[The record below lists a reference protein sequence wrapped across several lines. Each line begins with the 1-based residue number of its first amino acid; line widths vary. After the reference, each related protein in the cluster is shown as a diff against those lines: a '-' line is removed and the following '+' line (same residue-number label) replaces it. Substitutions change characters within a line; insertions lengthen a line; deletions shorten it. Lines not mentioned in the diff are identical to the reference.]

1 MTSAG
6 LGLGVAIRR
15 QWPDGRHDLFGHTHD
30 VEAAMGALGVQR
42 RYWRRGPV
50 RPTAL
55 HLVAVSEQAVKDHP
69 TSGCR
74 AASCPGY
81 PMEESR

>member
-6 LGLGVAIRR
+6 LGLGVAVRL

-30 VEAAMGALGVQR
+30 VEAAIRALEGQR

-55 HLVAVSEQAVKDHP
+55 YLVAVSEQAVKDHP

-74 AASCPGY
+74 SASCPGY
-81 PMEESR
+81 PIGEIR